1 MRYIDLTISE
11 EITTL
16 EECFKHHA
24 KAHVRMRSHALLLSH
39 SGKNVPYIADLY
51 KVKTRTIY
59 SWFNRWDCHGI
70 AGLFIL
76 PGRGLKSVFANVS
89 PIDIVL
95 IEAEVLLNPQK
106 SENVAKVLSEKLH
119 LKISTKQ
126 LKVFLKKN

>member
-1 MRYIDLTISE
+1 MRYIKLTIPE
-11 EITTL
+11 EISTL
-16 EECFKHHA
+16 EECFKHHL
-24 KAHVRMRSHALLLSH
+24 KSHVRMRCHALLLSH
-39 SGKNVPYIADLY
+39 SGKSVPYIADLY
-51 KVKTRTIY
+51 KVETRTIY
-59 SWFNRWDCHGI
+59 SWFNRWDTHGI

-89 PIDIVL
+89 PVDIVL

-106 SENVAKVLSEKLH
+106 SENVAKALSEKLS

>member
-1 MRYIDLTISE
+1 MRYINLSISE
-11 EITTL
+11 EKLTL
-16 EECFKHHA
+16 EECFKHHR

-39 SGKNVPYIADLY
+39 EGKRVSYIADLY
-51 KVKTRTIY
+51 KVETRTIY
-59 SWFNRWDCHGI
+59 SWFNRWQTHGI

-76 PGRGLKSVFANVS
+76 PGRGLKSVFAHVS
-89 PIDIVL
+89 PIDIAL

-106 SENVAKVLSEKLH
+106 SENVAKALSEKLN